1 MVEAQGGTPPAPFA
15 RARQNG
21 FLFQSGAL
29 SRTFESFAETL
40 MRCEEPSVI
49 AGRPGI
55 GKRTILEAFASLRA
69 REGDTPVMLVARS
82 LRPGIVAE
90 QVLAAFG
97 QQPAAGSSALLGLA
111 DFLADAQEA
120 GETLF
125 AVVPNLQMARP
136 ECREELAELCRP
148 VDEGGAGLCAVIST
162 SDPTLARGF
171 GVPAL
176 IIGAMQPGEMRRFIE
191 SVLAASGLA
200 IRASDD
206 AVDALS
212 IASDSLIGKAGSLLD
227 EAIARLVAEE
237 GSTLEARH
245 VLPDSVGAS
254 VPSAS
259 DIERALQD
267 LGSETEGASSRSFPK
282 FGEGKPRLP
291 EQGPANDIPPAVDPS
306 VFNALEDIRG
316 DIAHIQGQLEMAK
329 TRLSELFDRHAN
341 RRQLIGEASEAFVSE
356 MRNLSGDSISS

>member
-1 MVEAQGGTPPAPFA
+1 MVEAQGGNPPAPFA

-69 REGDTPVMLVARS
+69 REGDTPVMLAARA
-82 LRPGIVAE
+82 LRPGLVAE

-97 QQPAAGSSALLGLA
+97 QQPAEGSSALLGLA
-111 DFLADAQEA
+111 DYLADAREA
-120 GETLF
+120 RETLF
-125 AVVPNLQMARP
+125 AVVPNLQTAQP

-148 VDEGGAGLCAVIST
+148 MDEGGAGLCALIST
-162 SDPTLARGF
+162 SDPTLARAF

-200 IRASDD
+200 IRVSDD
-206 AVDALS
+206 AIDAFS

-227 EAIARLVAEE
+227 DAIARLVREE

-245 VLPDSVGAS
+245 VMPDASGAD

-259 DIERALQD
+259 DIERALLD
-267 LGSETEGASSRSFPK
+267 LGSEAAGAPSRSFPR
-282 FGEGKPRLP
+282 FGEGQPRLP
-291 EQGPANDIPPAVDPS
+291 EQGPANDIPPAVDPR
-306 VFNALEDIRG
+306 VFSALEDIRG
-316 DIAHIQGQLEMAK
+316 DIAHIQGRLELAK
-329 TRLSELFDRHAN
+329 TRLSSLYDRHAD
-341 RRQLIGEASEAFVSE
+341 RRQRIGDSSETLVSD
-356 MRNLSGDSISS
+356 MRNLSGDSIRR